1 MTQTGIIRVEIL
13 GQNDEYLCVH
23 GQGAGDRGV
32 FLAES
37 QVAGI
42 YDSPEK
48 QTWKSGARQ
57 IGARQRN
64 RKIIARD
71 MDLGFICKETATHS
85 AEENESYLVQAIGF
99 GLDHWD
105 DAAKYARMRITTDL
119 SGPRD
124 LDIVQYEEPDF
135 SPKQDPLMHQMLNPI
150 LKLRSG
156 NPDWYEPD
164 VVSSQTWNDDG
175 WKEVTVENPTPRPM
189 MHRWIA
195 TQGTWTVPDFSWGGP
210 PGNRRPAGT
219 YSDRYIACPV
229 IDAGDGGMIVNLDV
243 TEDLMV
249 RSPNGTNLLAR
260 FGGQMFIHTIPPYTQ
275 KQTLPVYC
283 QDVPDS
289 GAMIQLVQP
298 RRWPRPW
305 GLEFRA

>member
-1 MTQTGIIRVEIL
+1 MTGIIRVEIF

-23 GQGAGDRGV
+23 GDKAGDRGV
-32 FLAES
+32 YLGES

-57 IGARQRN
+57 VGAKFKN
-64 RKIIARD
+64 RKILARD
-71 MDLGFICKETATHS
+71 MDLGFLCKETLTHT
-85 AEENESYLVQAIGF
+85 AEENESYLVQAVGF
-99 GLDHWD
+99 ELDHWD
-105 DAAKYARMRITTDL
+105 DSAKYARLRVTTDL

-124 LDIVQYEEPDF
+124 LDVVQYEEPDF
-135 SPKQDPLMHQMLNPI
+135 SPKQDPLLHQLLNPI

-164 VVSSQTWNDDG
+164 VISTQTWTDDG

-189 MHRWIA
+189 MIRWVC
-195 TQGTWTVPDFSWGGP
+195 TQGTWTIPDFSWGGEK
-210 PGNRRPAGT
+210 GRRRPAGT
-219 YSDRYIACPV
+219 YSDRYIACPT
-229 IDAGDGGMIVNLDV
+229 IDAGDGGMVVNLDV

-260 FGGQMFIHTIPPYTQ
+260 FGGQMFLHSVPPYTQ

-283 QDVPDS
+283 QDVPDA
-289 GAMIQLVQP
+289 GAQIQLVQP

-305 GLEFRA
+305 GLELRA